1 LKRGVKMSPKNLPYL
16 DLGGAPHEDDL
27 CCRFHLEASTISLE
41 EAANAIAAESSI
53 GTWTDVGA
61 LTPELQQRLRA
72 RVISME
78 GNTVEVAYPAVLFE
92 AGNMAQVYSSVAG
105 NIFGMKEVAALR
117 LEAVR
122 FPPELVKTFPGPAK
136 GLRGIREALGVKGRP
151 IVGTIVKPKIGLPP
165 KEQAR
170 VLYEAMAGG
179 CDVVKDDEN
188 LTSQPFCPFEE
199 RLRACLDAA
208 KRAEDET
215 GEAKGYIPNVT
226 APTETMLRR
235 AGLVA
240 HLGGRFAMVDLIT
253 AGWSGVQSLRN
264 AELGLILHGHRA
276 MHAAFTRN
284 PAHGIAMAVL
294 ARSARLAGIDQLH
307 VGTAVGKMEGKAR
320 EVARSASALTAALE
334 PGAGAEGQDWSGV
347 KAAMP
352 IASGGLHPGHVAAV
366 VALFGN
372 DVIMQFGGGIHG
384 HPQGTRA
391 GARAVRQAADA
402 AVAGVPLVEAAKSAP
417 ELAAALA
424 KWGVVE

>member
-1 LKRGVKMSPKNLPYL
+1 MSLKSLAYL
-16 DLGGAPHEDDL
+16 DLGGAIHSDDL
-27 CCRFHLEASTISLE
+27 CCRFHLEAEGVTIE
-41 EAANAIAAESSI
+41 EAANATAAESSI

-61 LTPELQQRLRA
+61 LTPELRQRLRA
-72 RVISME
+72 RVLSIE
-78 GNTVEVAYPAVLFE
+78 GNKVEVAYPAVLFE
-92 AGNMAQVYSSVAG
+92 DGNMAQIYSSVAG

-122 FPPELVKTFPGPAK
+122 FPEDVVKTFEGPAV
-136 GLRGIREALGVKGRP
+136 GLRGIREKMGIKERP

-165 KEQAR
+165 REQAM
-170 VLYEAMAGG
+170 VMYEAMAGG

-188 LTSQPFCPFEE
+188 LTSQSFCPFEE
-199 RLRACLDAA
+199 RLRACLDGA

-240 HLGGRFAMVDLIT
+240 HLGGKFAMVDLIT

-264 AELGLILHGHRA
+264 AGLGLIIHGHRA

-284 PAHGIAMAVL
+284 PAHGIAMAVI

-307 VGTAVGKMEGKAR
+307 VGTAVGKMEGKAA
-320 EVARSASALTAALE
+320 EVARSARALTSVSE
-334 PGAGAEGQDWSGV
+334 PGPGADGQEWFGL
-347 KAAMP
+347 KEAMP

-372 DVIMQFGGGIHG
+372 EVIMQFGGGIHG
-384 HPQGTRA
+384 HPKGTRA

-402 AVAGVPLVEAAKSAP
+402 AVAGIRLEDAAKSAP
-417 ELAAALA
+417 ELAAALS
-424 KWGVVE
+424 KWGVVG